1 MLSTREVREHV
12 IELLKSY
19 PTMIQKI
26 ALLRHEWKNPA
37 QITDSEMLGA
47 MTFAKGEP
55 GSRPVPGHISDKTY
69 HIAVNYHSQA
79 VYQNKHQIE
88 EIESELERMEKKV
101 YRLEYCVSQLPKEQ
115 QAVIQGLYFQ
125 SIDQKQLIT
134 KLCLSEST
142 IRRYRDK
149 GLDTL
154 TEMYLTLI
162 NAGVVIEW

>member
-1 MLSTREVREHV
+1 MLSTQEVREHV

-19 PTMIQKI
+19 PSMIQKI

-37 QITDSEMLGA
+37 QITDSEMLSA
-47 MTFAKGEP
+47 MTFSKGEP

-88 EIESELERMEKKV
+88 EIESELERIEKKM

-115 QAVIQGLYFQ
+115 QAVIQGLYFE
-125 SIDQKQLIT
+125 SIDHKT
-134 KLCLSEST
+134 LSEREHHPPVSRQRAGCADRNVFDSHK
-142 IRRYRDK
+142 RRGGHRMVM
-149 GLDTL
+149 TL
-154 TEMYLTLI
+154 S
-162 NAGVVIEW
+162 